1 MKRIRSFLFCMIL
14 AAVSLTLC
22 SCGSGF
28 GVPKY
33 GKLESMTVQE
43 YANGEPISRELTC
56 DIENGKEYRQNDS
69 AMYEWGDMFSKYHNF
84 RKTNDKGFAQS
95 TQALLYRLKTTD
107 GEEISFFVY
116 MNPEGTASYFERPDG
131 VVWKDTGEFGDDPFT
146 GGYSNYQHLSF
157 NDAYEEGAKKG
168 EYQLLP
174 GYNGRGKAILVTDD
188 TAIAED
194 PNDTDRNIR
203 IEVDRIYWEGWDGT
217 GSLELPVYDDT
228 FFGKDHEYLANRA
241 EDVRFIVRINA
252 TDQELNGYWVDSQ
265 GNHLSNSY
273 TTNHTYELYDLVTG
287 ERVLFEDGPAAPEEI
302 KKYIDGVNKKTE
314 Q

>member
-1 MKRIRSFLFCMIL
+1 MNRVRTFFLCIML
-14 AAVSLTLC
+14 VGMSLILC

-43 YANGEPISRELTC
+43 YANGEPVSREVTC
-56 DIENGKEYRQNDS
+56 DIEDDIEYRANDS
-69 AMYEWGDMFSKYHNF
+69 AMYEWGDIFSKYHNF

-116 MNPEGTASYFERPDG
+116 MNPEGTASYFEKPDG
-131 VVWKDTGEFGDDPFT
+131 EVWKDTGEFGADPFT
-146 GGYSNYQHLSF
+146 GGYSSYQHLSF
-157 NDAYEEGAKKG
+157 NDAFEEAAVDGD
-168 EYQLLP
+168 YQLLP
-174 GYNGRGKAILVTDD
+174 GYNGRGKALLVTDD

-203 IEVDRIYWEGWDGT
+203 IEVDQIYWEGWDGT
-217 GSLELPVYDDT
+217 GSLELPVYDDI
-228 FFGKDHEYLANRA
+228 FFRKDHEYLANRA
-241 EDVRFIVRINA
+241 EDVRYIIRINA
-252 TDQELNGYWVDSQ
+252 IGQDINGYWVDSQ

-273 TTNHTYELYDLVTG
+273 TTYHTYELCDLVTG
-287 ERVLFEDGPAAPEEI
+287 ERILFEDGSTAPVEV
-302 KKYIDGVNKKTE
+302 KNYIDGANGK
-314 Q
+314 